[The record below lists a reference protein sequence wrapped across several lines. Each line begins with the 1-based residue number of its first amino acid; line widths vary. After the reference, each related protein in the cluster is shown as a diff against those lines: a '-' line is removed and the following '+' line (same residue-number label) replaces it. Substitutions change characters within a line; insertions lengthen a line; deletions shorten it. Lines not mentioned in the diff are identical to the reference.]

1 MIIFEETA
9 MKKYKVT
16 LTKQETAILE
26 EITKKGK
33 RSAMIIRNAYIL
45 LNSNQSPGGK
55 RQKDEDI
62 ASFLGITT
70 RTVEK
75 IREKFVFEGF
85 DTALYGK
92 ESTRKYKIKVDGD
105 VEAHLIA
112 LSCSEPPKGYA
123 RWSLRLLS
131 DKMIELEYVDSISHE
146 TVRTVLKKRIKALE
160 GKRLVNITPKQ
171 Q

>member
-1 MIIFEETA
+1 

-16 LTKQETAILE
+16 LTKTETILLE

-45 LNSNQSPGGK
+45 LNSNQSPGGNG
-55 RQKDEDI
+55 QKDEDI
-62 ASFLGITT
+62 AGFLGITV

-75 IREKFVFEGF
+75 IREKFVLEGF
-85 DTALYGK
+85 ETALYGK
-92 ESTRKYKIKVDGD
+92 ENTRKYKVKVDGD

-131 DKMIELEYVDSISHE
+131 DKMVELKYIDNISHE
-146 TVRTVLKKRIKALE
+146 TVRTVLKKRIKTME
-160 GKRLVNITPKQ
+160 RKRLANISTKQ
-171 Q
+171 

>member
-1 MIIFEETA
+1 

-16 LTKQETAILE
+16 LTKSETELLE
-26 EITKKGK
+26 GMTKKGK
-33 RSAMIIRNAYIL
+33 HSAMIIRNGYIL

-62 ASFLGITT
+62 ARFLGITV

-75 IREKFVFEGF
+75 IREKFVLGGFE
-85 DTALYGK
+85 TALYGK
-92 ESTRKYKIKVDGD
+92 ESTRKYKVKIDGD
-105 VEAHLIA
+105 VEAHLVA
-112 LSCSEPPKGYA
+112 LSCSGPPKGYA

-131 DKMIELEYVDSISHE
+131 DKMMELKYVDNISHE
-146 TVRTVLKKRIKALE
+146 TVRTVLKKRIKTVE
-160 GKRLVNITPKQ
+160 GKRLANITTQ